1 MSCLKTTLLR
11 TLVFILVLPGIR
23 GLRAQDSI
31 AHRVIFVGDAGE
43 INHQQETI
51 IPMAAE
57 LSIPNKT
64 TVLFLGDNIY
74 PRGMGLEGAPE
85 ETDTQDILRSQYEPM
100 RAKNI
105 PVYFIPGNHDWDRMG
120 KKGLAKVIAQGK
132 FLETQQDSLLKLIPP
147 NGCPDPV
154 EIPLTDDLVIIAY
167 DSEWWLFPH
176 EKQNTAIEC
185 DCETEKDV
193 LEKMEELRY
202 NNRDK
207 TILLASHHPFVSYGV
222 HGGYYSWQDHLFP
235 FTVLNNK
242 LFIPLPGLG
251 SLYPLLRSTVFL
263 NPEDMQH
270 PAYKKLREEVTDVFE
285 QFPNII
291 YVAGHEHGLQLN
303 KQGDILQ
310 VVSGAGAKHTYTKK
324 GKNTLF
330 AASMQGFVVVDQML
344 DKRVRITY
352 YTYANHSIKKSFS
365 YVKPYVEQE
374 QQLEPLEGG
383 NLTADSIITQANPRY
398 NKVGSFHRKLFGENY
413 RKEWAADTKLPIIKI
428 SEIHGGLKPL
438 KRGGGM
444 QSVSLRL
451 EDSTGKQWV
460 IRSVNK
466 NSENLLP
473 EELRHTFAE
482 DFLDD
487 ANSAQHPYSAL
498 MVPPI
503 AHAVNVP
510 HANPIIGIIAPD
522 TALGV
527 YNKVFANTMCL
538 LEEREPLGDS
548 DNTIKMLKKVNNDND
563 DTYKAKTFLRARLVD
578 LLIGDWDRHE
588 DQWRWRDVSNDGDKD
603 YLVVPRDRD
612 QVLRLTE
619 GFFPKIASKSW
630 VLPTL
635 QGFNSQIK
643 NIHYSLFK
651 SDFLNAHPKA
661 QFSYDEWME
670 IVDSFVSD
678 ITDSVLLESVKRLPI
693 SSYQIRHEELFD
705 QLKQRR
711 DAIPSAMAKHYYFIN
726 NIVDIKLSNKHEQV
740 RVESTED
747 KALRVIVRKINKNG
761 EVKRKLM
768 DKTYLPSLTKEVRI
782 YLGSGNDSVYI
793 ANKDADIKLR
803 VVGAGGDKDY
813 NIREAKRNIH
823 LYDPGKYAT
832 FTQGTDKLK
841 KHLAND
847 SANTSFVPVNLY
859 NVWLP
864 LITAG
869 YNADDGMLLGGGFKY
884 THQRGFRKTPFTNT
898 QQVLFSGAF
907 ATGAFKLRYTG
918 HWKNLLGKADFI
930 IHANVFAPNN
940 TQNFFGLGNASVY
953 DQENY
958 SIRHYRA
965 RFSLYELH
973 PSLQWSLNDN
983 TVFSIGPTLQLYYY
997 DPSDNEGRF
1006 INNSDLL
1013 HSYDSLTIDRTKS
1026 FSGLRTHFYKDSRNN
1041 KVLTTQGGF
1050 LDVELLGTYGLNRY
1064 SRSFLQAKA
1073 TIALYGNI
1081 ANEAIVL
1088 ANRMGGGTTIGKT
1101 AFYQS
1106 LFLGGHGNLWGFR
1119 QYRFAGEHLF
1129 FNNFE
1134 ARIKVAEIGSYIIP
1148 GQLGLIGFYDIG
1160 KVWASGLNDKRM
1172 HQGVGGGVYYSPA
1185 KIALFQLVAGH
1196 SNEGWYPY
1204 ISLGA
1209 RF

>member
-1 MSCLKTTLLR
+1 MSPLKTILPRILFFLFVLLD
-11 TLVFILVLPGIR
+11 IHGIW
-23 GLRAQDSI
+23 AQDSI
-31 AHRVIFVGDAGE
+31 THRVIFVGDAGE
-43 INHQQETI
+43 INHEQETV
-51 IPMAAE
+51 IPKAAE
-57 LSIPNKT
+57 LVIPNKT
-64 TVLFLGDNIY
+64 TVMYLGDNIY
-74 PRGMGLEGAPE
+74 PRGMGLAGSPE
-85 ETDTQDILRSQYEPM
+85 ETATQNILRSQYEPM
-100 RAKNI
+100 RAKNA

-120 KKGLAKVIAQGK
+120 KKGLAKIIAQGE
-132 FLETQQDSLLKLIPP
+132 FLAAQQDSLLALVPS
-147 NGCPDPV
+147 NGCPDP
-154 EIPLTDDLVIIAY
+154 IALPLTDDLVIIAY

-176 EKQNTAIEC
+176 EKQNPSIEC
-185 DCETEKDV
+185 ACETEKDV
-193 LEKMEELRY
+193 LEKMEELLY
-202 NNRDK
+202 NNREK
-207 TILLASHHPFVSYGV
+207 TILLAAHHPFISYGV

-235 FTVLNNK
+235 FTVLNKN
-242 LFIPLPGLG
+242 LFIPLPGIG

-263 NPEDMQH
+263 NPEDMHH
-270 PAYKKLREEVTDVFE
+270 PAYKKMKKEVTAIFE
-285 QFPNII
+285 QFPNVV

-303 KQGDILQ
+303 KGEDILQ
-310 VVSGAGAKHTYTKK
+310 VVSGAGAKHTYTKR

-330 AASMQGFVVVDQML
+330 AASKQGFVTIDHML
-344 DKRVRITY
+344 DKSVHITY
-352 YTYANHSIKKSFS
+352 YTYADHSIKKSFS
-365 YVKPYVEQE
+365 YIKPYANQE
-374 QQLEPLEGG
+374 WQSETLEGEV
-383 NLTADSIITQANPRY
+383 LTTDSIIAQANPHY

-413 RKEWAADTKLPIIKI
+413 REEWAAETKLPLIKI
-428 SEIHGGLKPL
+428 SEIYGGLKPL

-503 AHAVNVP
+503 ANAVKVP

-522 TALGV
+522 TALGA

-538 LEEREPLGDS
+538 LEEREPMGNS

-563 DTYKAKTFLRARLVD
+563 DTYKAKTFLRARLLD

-588 DQWRWRDVSNDGDKD
+588 DQWRWRDVSKDGDND
-603 YLVVPRDRD
+603 YLVIPRDRD
-612 QVLRLTE
+612 QVLRLTD

-635 QGFNSQIK
+635 QGFGPQIK
-643 NIHYSLFK
+643 NVDYSLFK

-661 QFSYDEWME
+661 QFSYNEWMK
-670 IVDSFVSD
+670 IANDFVEHV
-678 ITDSVLLESVKRLPI
+678 TDSVLMESVKRLPL
-693 SSYQIRHEELFD
+693 SSYQIRHKELFD
-705 QLKQRR
+705 QLRQRR
-711 DAIPSAMAKHYYFIN
+711 DAIPAAMAQHYYFIN

-740 RVESTED
+740 HIESTED
-747 KALRVIVRKINKNG
+747 TALRVVVRKINKDG

-782 YLGSGNDSVYI
+782 YLGSGNDSVLI
-793 ANKDADIKLR
+793 DNKNTDIKLR
-803 VVGAGGDKDY
+803 IIGAGGRKDY
-813 NIREAKRNIH
+813 HIQEAKRKIH
-823 LYDPGKYAT
+823 LYDAGKNAT
-832 FTQGTDKLK
+832 FTDNSGKLK
-841 KHLAND
+841 KNLAND

-869 YNADDGMLLGGGFKY
+869 FNADDGLLLGGGFKY

-898 QQVLFSGAF
+898 QQLLVSGAF

-918 HWKNLLGKADFI
+918 HWKNLLGKADFL
-930 IHANVFAPNN
+930 IHANIFAPNN

-953 DQENY
+953 DRENY
-958 SIRHYRA
+958 NIRHYRA
-965 RFSLYELH
+965 RFSLYEIH

-983 TVFSIGPTLQLYYY
+983 AFFSIGPALQLYYY
-997 DPSDNEGRF
+997 DPNDNLGRF

-1013 HSYDSLTIDRTKS
+1013 HTYDSLTIDRTKS
-1026 FSGLRTHFYKDSRNN
+1026 FAGLRAHFYKDSRNN

-1050 LDVELLGTYGLNRY
+1050 IDFELLGTQGLNRY
-1064 SRSFLQAKA
+1064 SRSFLQAKTA
-1073 TIALYGNI
+1073 IAFYGSI

-1088 ANRMGGGTTIGKT
+1088 ANRLGGGTTIGKT

-1160 KVWASGLNDKRM
+1160 KVWAAGLNDEKM
-1172 HQGVGGGVYYSPA
+1172 HQGAGGGIYYSPA

-1196 SNEGWYPY
+1196 SDEGWYPY
-1204 ISLGA
+1204 ITLGA